1 MFANPPV
8 YYQSRAYSHSRILND
23 IFRDIMKLE
32 QKQGHAES
40 EAPEQLGGMK
50 LG

>member
-8 YYQSRAYSHSRILND
+8 YYQSRAYIHSCILND
-23 IFRDIMKLE
+23 IFSELMKLE
-32 QKQGHAES
+32 QKQSHAES

>member
-8 YYQSRAYSHSRILND
+8 YYQSKGYVHSCILNN
-23 IFRDIMKLE
+23 IFREFMKLE
-32 QKQGHAES
+32 QKQGHVQS
-40 EAPEQLGGMK
+40 EVLEQLGGMR